1 MELDRNKQSAMVK
14 LTMCIISNTER
25 LRDGD
30 GGKRNKENRLNI
42 YYIVHCHCPDKLRN
56 TVQYSAAYSVQRGS
70 HYQFDNWSLCL

>member
-30 GGKRNKENRLNI
+30 GGERNKENRLNI
-42 YYIVHCHCPDKLRN
+42 YNIVHCHCPD
-56 TVQYSAAYSVQRGS
+56 
-70 HYQFDNWSLCL
+70 

>member
-1 MELDRNKQSAMVK
+1 MVK

-30 GGKRNKENRLNI
+30 GGERNKENRLNI

-56 TVQYSAAYSVQRGS
+56 TVQ
-70 HYQFDNWSLCL
+70 

>member
-14 LTMCIISNTER
+14 LTMCIVYHQQYTER

-30 GGKRNKENRLNI
+30 CGERNKENRLNI

-56 TVQYSAAYSVQRGS
+56 TVQYSTVYSVQRGS
-70 HYQFDNWSLCL
+70 HTLSI